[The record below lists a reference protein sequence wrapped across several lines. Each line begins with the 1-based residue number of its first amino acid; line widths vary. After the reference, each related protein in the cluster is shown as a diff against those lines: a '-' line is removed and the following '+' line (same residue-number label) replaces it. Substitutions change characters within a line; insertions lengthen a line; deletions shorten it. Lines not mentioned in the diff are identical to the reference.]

1 MFDKVSQTAERLAT
15 NVSRRAFLGRL
26 GKGALGM
33 AAAVGGLI
41 AFPKQAQAG
50 CYYSP
55 ACCIWDCGGSFVTNR
70 CSKQS
75 KHCRLVSDCADCG
88 GTL

>member
-1 MFDKVSQTAERLAT
+1 MFDKFSHVAAKLAT

-26 GKGALGM
+26 GKGALGV

-41 AFPKQAQAG
+41 AFPTRAQAG

-55 ACCIWDCGGSFVTNR
+55 ACCTWDCDGSLVTNR
-70 CSKQS
+70 CSKPS
-75 KHCRLVSDCADCG
+75 RHCKLVSDCVACG